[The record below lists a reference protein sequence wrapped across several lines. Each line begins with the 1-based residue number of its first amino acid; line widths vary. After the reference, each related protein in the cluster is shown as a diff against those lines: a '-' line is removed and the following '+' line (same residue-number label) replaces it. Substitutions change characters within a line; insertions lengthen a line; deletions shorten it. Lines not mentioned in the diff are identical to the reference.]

1 MIKLFQKKISI
12 KNVAE
17 VHLFPLLKSIDN
29 VREALI
35 NYYNFVDSIEECHYL
50 IIPIS
55 LEYLYNNHHH
65 DYIKSSI
72 ENAEKYNKQILVFSS
87 GDFGTTLKSKH
98 VITVRLG
105 GFKSKQFG
113 QTFIMSPFIED
124 PYLKLNHTFKILE
137 KQSKPLIGFVGHSN
151 SGFIKL
157 CKEFL
162 IFIKAQLF
170 RILKK
175 DCTDFQNFYPSSY
188 FRSKY
193 LMLIQKSP
201 EIKAN
206 FVFRKKYRAGATTS
220 ESRKTTSEEFYNN
233 IFETQYTF
241 CMRGSGN
248 FSVRFYE
255 TLAMGRIP
263 VLLNTDCDL
272 PFVNQIN
279 WKEHCLIID
288 AKEVKQIDVKI
299 VQFHETTSEKRLKEI
314 QIENRELWKNY
325 FQKDHFFYKLYNEL
339 YK

>member
-1 MIKLFQKKISI
+1 MIKLFQIEI
-12 KNVAE
+12 PVQDVAE
-17 VHLFPLLKSIDN
+17 VHLFPILKKVN
-29 VREALI
+29 QVREALI
-35 NYYNFVDSIEECHYL
+35 NHYGFVNSIEECDYIFL
-50 IIPIS
+50 PLSI
-55 LEYLYNNHHH
+55 EYLFSNNVSH
-65 DYIKSSI
+65 YINSGIKL
-72 ENAEKYNKQILVFSS
+72 AAQYNKKVLIFTG
-87 GDFGTTLKSKH
+87 GDFGTTIKNKH
-98 VITVRLG
+98 IITVRLG

-124 PYLKLNHTFKILE
+124 PYLKLNHPFKVTE

-175 DCTDFQNFYPSSY
+175 DCTDFQNFYPSSH
-188 FRSKY
+188 FRAKY

-220 ESRKTTSEEFYNN
+220 ESRKTTSEEFYSN

-299 VQFHETTSEKRLKEI
+299 LQFHETTSEKRLEEI

-325 FQKDHFFYKLYNEL
+325 FQKDHFFIKLYQEL
-339 YK
+339 KI